1 MSVTRSEQ
9 TRYPRW
15 VLAVAVLTA
24 GAIAAVAFPFKT
36 LWLQQSALS
45 QAHSQI
51 AQIKRQSAALSQQAK
66 AISTE
71 TAAVAMA
78 REVYQL
84 VQPGQRLIQVLP
96 GNGSGYVAQN
106 STDPG
111 SQPLVNIGEGMVPSA
126 SASSSTPTS
135 TNTGVSGF
143 VSRFVHTLEFWH

>member
-1 MSVTRSEQ
+1 M
-9 TRYPRW
+9 
-15 VLAVAVLTA
+15 
-24 GAIAAVAFPFKT
+24 AVAFPFQT
-36 LWLQQSALS
+36 LWRQQSALS
-45 QAHSQI
+45 QAQNQI
-51 AQIKRQSAALSQQAK
+51 AQIKRQSAVLSQQAK
-66 AISTE
+66 AVSTE

-111 SQPLVNIGEGMVPSA
+111 LQPLVNIGEEMVPSSGNSSST
-126 SASSSTPTS
+126 SASSSP
-135 TNTGVSGF
+135 GVTGF